1 MPGLKYETLMVILLK
16 FDSGI
21 ADLMFRE
28 MSQSD
33 FEFFWPTF
41 LRVIQAQ
48 ETYAFDPDMTLEQAY
63 HLWCEA
69 PLKTYVFVED
79 DVVLGSYYIKPN
91 AMGPGKHVCNCGYM
105 VADEARGKGIARQMC
120 EHSQQQALS
129 LGFAAMQ
136 FNSVVSTNEV
146 AVKLWQKLGF
156 NIIGTI
162 PKAYKHGKLG
172 YVDSYVMH
180 KQLST

>member
-1 MPGLKYETLMVILLK
+1 
-16 FDSGI
+16 
-21 ADLMFRE
+21 MFRE
-28 MSQSD
+28 ITKSD
-33 FEFFWPTF
+33 FELFWPTF
-41 LRVIQAQ
+41 SSVIQAQ
-48 ETYAFDPDMTLEQAY
+48 ETYAFDPNMTLEQAY

-69 PLKTYVFVED
+69 TQKTYVFVED

-91 AMGPGKHVCNCGYM
+91 AMGPSKHICNCGYM

-129 LGFAAMQ
+129 LGFEAMQ

-146 AVKLWQKLGF
+146 AIQLWQKLGF

-162 PKAYKHGKLG
+162 PKAYKHGKRG

-180 KQLST
+180 KQLQK